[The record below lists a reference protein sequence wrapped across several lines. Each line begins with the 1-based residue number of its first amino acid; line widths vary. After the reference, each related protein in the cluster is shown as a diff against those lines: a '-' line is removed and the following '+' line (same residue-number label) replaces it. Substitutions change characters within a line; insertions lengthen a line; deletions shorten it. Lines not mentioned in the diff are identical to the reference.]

1 MSRASIFDRLHER
14 QRPVDVV
21 EAPTLT
27 RDDFE
32 TARLRF
38 IDGVALTPSG
48 FVARGSTPEAGTP
61 ALSHSL
67 YGPDG
72 FRLLVHEVVDVM
84 SVDDSRLGRLE
95 AKALRLH
102 ALIQTI
108 VIEALMLLE
117 SLPEETPFDVVLTA
131 PLRSSEATGIVVD
144 HLRDAIA
151 ETQYGAVLGEI
162 TLREQGGD
170 PHAALA
176 VNKGMSHVLWINADS
191 SLNGEDISRLQR
203 DGLIGRRSSGGGLYP
218 GEAVTALLVQRLLPG
233 ESDFAAGWIVNAGTS
248 EEQAPRSE
256 RREYLKRQ
264 QMVAL
269 LGGAWPQGD
278 ESDVTETESPAC
290 VVIDAMALAGR
301 AAEVGGALIERW
313 PEIDL
318 IDDGIGVDGI
328 SGWPGQGMTALSF
341 CLALSALEP
350 EASALVLSVVS
361 ETRSV
366 AWKLQACAAEAAPTD
381 VHS

>member
-14 QRPVDVV
+14 QRPVEVV

-27 RDDFE
+27 RDGFE
-32 TARLRF
+32 TSRLRF

-72 FRLLVHEVVDVM
+72 FRLLVHEVADVM
-84 SVDDSRLGRLE
+84 AVHDSRLGRLE

-131 PLRSSEATGIVVD
+131 PLRSSEATGIVVS
-144 HLRDAIA
+144 HLRNAIA

-162 TLREQGGD
+162 ALRGQGSD

-176 VNKGMSHVLWINADS
+176 VDEGMPHVLWINADS
-191 SLNGEDISRLQR
+191 SLNNEDISRLQR
-203 DGLIGRRSSGGGLYP
+203 DGLIGRRSPGGGLYP
-218 GEAVTALLVQRLLPG
+218 GEAVTGLLVQRLLPE
-233 ESDFAAGWIVNAGTS
+233 ESGFTEGWIVNAGTS
-248 EEQAPRSE
+248 DEQAPRSE

-269 LGGAWPQGD
+269 LGGAWLEGD
-278 ESDVTETESPAC
+278 ESDVTESPAC
-290 VVIDAMALAGR
+290 VVIDTMTLAGR
-301 AAEVGGALIERW
+301 AAEVGGAMIERW

-350 EASALVLSVVS
+350 ETSALVLSVVS

-366 AWKLQACAAEAAPTD
+366 AWKLQACAAEAAQAD